1 MNETISP
8 ENANPE
14 TSGSELKG
22 TGIPEGRVSEADVVQ
37 FLQNSRAG
45 DTAEAQPSEDGVT
58 EEPEGEADQPDLL
71 EDEAETETSEETD
84 DAEQDDPEYI
94 DLTDDYT
101 LDVKVSGEMQKVS
114 LADLKEN
121 YSGRSELSRQYQ
133 KMRDEQNQIAETQ
146 KKVSEDRNEYEGLLT
161 HAKSMLESMK
171 GKPPDRTLLDDDP
184 TEYQRRKLVY
194 DDRVSAIEQMD
205 QEIKKTQEEKT
216 EENQKLLNDY
226 AQREYQKIVQI
237 LPDWEKKDKDGKFF
251 VREAIL
257 NYAKDAGASEDQ
269 IRGVHPAWLYKALYD
284 ASQYRNIEN
293 KKPAIRKRSKALP
306 KVRVPGTQARDSA
319 KTQEVKATK
328 NFLMKGNKGSS
339 RQREAAAI
347 RLIRET
353 RNR

>member
-1 MNETISP
+1 M
-8 ENANPE
+8 
-14 TSGSELKG
+14 
-22 TGIPEGRVSEADVVQ
+22 
-37 FLQNSRAG
+37 
-45 DTAEAQPSEDGVT
+45 
-58 EEPEGEADQPDLL
+58 
-71 EDEAETETSEETD
+71 
-84 DAEQDDPEYI
+84 
-94 DLTDDYT
+94 
-101 LDVKVSGEMQKVS
+101 
-114 LADLKEN
+114 
-121 YSGRSELSRQYQ
+121 
-133 KMRDEQNQIAETQ
+133 
-146 KKVSEDRNEYEGLLT
+146 
-161 HAKSMLESMK
+161 
-171 GKPPDRTLLDDDP
+171 
-184 TEYQRRKLVY
+184 
-194 DDRVSAIEQMD
+194 
-205 QEIKKTQEEKT
+205 
-216 EENQKLLNDY
+216 NDY